1 MQIIEENQDDLMT
14 CKDRLIEAAL
24 EAGGYDNITIVLC
37 HIMLQDTEPKVK
49 LNNTVFSKPN
59 HHKIR
64 KILLLLL
71 VLALAAGFYLYRN
84 PQQYAKWK
92 TILYQAASLW
102 ADTEKALHNFL
113 T

>member
-59 HHKIR
+59 QDVYKR
-64 KILLLLL
+64 Q
-71 VLALAAGFYLYRN
+71 VLKQ
-84 PQQYAKWK
+84 P
-92 TILYQAASLW
+92 
-102 ADTEKALHNFL
+102 
-113 T
+113 

>member
-1 MQIIEENQDDLMT
+1 M
-14 CKDRLIEAAL
+14 IEAAL

-92 TILYQAASLW
+92 TILYQA
-102 ADTEKALHNFL
+102 DTGLVTETDNTNTTL
-113 T
+113 TD